1 MGQGRKKWM
10 TAEDLSEAERFV
22 EQNPD
27 INSVD
32 LILFDM
38 NGMERGKRIPISML
52 PKVIESGI
60 CMPASVFALDITGET
75 VEETGLGFDR
85 GDGDRICRIIPDT
98 LKVIPWKEGV
108 AQAVITM
115 SNRDQTQGFF
125 ADPRQ
130 VLRRQLQAMAD
141 HQLYP
146 CVAVEFEF
154 YLQDIELDSEGSPQ
168 PPLMPIS
175 GKRMT
180 QTQVYSLEEL
190 DEFKGFIDEVI
201 SVCEIQGIPASN
213 IIAEYAPGQFEVN
226 LNHNKDVLQAC
237 DQAMLM
243 KRAIKAVARKHG
255 FEANFMAKP
264 YTEHAGNGCHIHI
277 SLLDSIGDNIF
288 CKQTSTFE
296 NAIGGIL
303 KFMPETMAI
312 LAPNA
317 NSFRRFQPNMFVS
330 LWPNWGWDNRTVALR
345 IPSGN
350 LEDTRVEH
358 RVPGADCNPY
368 LVVSVILATMLE
380 GIDSHIQPPE
390 AIEGNAYEL
399 EGDNFLPLSW
409 PQALERFNE
418 SEVLAKRLTSQF
430 CHVYHE
436 SKHSEQVH
444 FFSQVSPLEYQW
456 YM

>member
-1 MGQGRKKWM
+1 MEQGRKKWM
-10 TAEDLSEAERFV
+10 TAEDLSVADRFI

-27 INSVD
+27 INSID

-38 NGMERGKRIPISML
+38 NGMERGKRIPVCML
-52 PKVIESGI
+52 HKVIKNGV

-75 VEETGLGFDR
+75 VEETGLGFEL
-85 GDGDRICRIIPDT
+85 GDGDRLCRIVPGT
-98 LKVIPWKEGV
+98 LNVTPWKEGV

-115 SNRDQTQGFF
+115 LNRDETQGFF
-125 ADPRQ
+125 ADPRN
-130 VLRRQLQAMAD
+130 VLHRQIGEMTD
-141 HQLYP
+141 RHFYP

-154 YLQDIELDSEGSPQ
+154 YLQDNKLDKNGCPQ
-168 PPLMPIS
+168 PPIMPVS

-190 DEFKGFIDEVI
+190 DEFRSFIDEVI
-201 SVCEIQGIPASN
+201 SVCEIQDIPASN

-226 LNHNKDVLQAC
+226 LKHSKDVLLAC

-243 KRAIKAVARKHG
+243 KRVIRAIAKKHG

-277 SLLDSIGDNIF
+277 SMMDAMGVNVF
-288 CKQTSTFE
+288 CNQPKVFE

-303 KFMPETMAI
+303 KCMPDTMAV

-330 LWPNWGWDNRTVALR
+330 LWPNWGWDNRTVAVR

-350 LEDTRVEH
+350 LEDTRIEH
-358 RVPGADCNPY
+358 RLPGADCNPF
-368 LVVSVILATMLE
+368 LVIGTIMATMLE
-380 GIDSHIQPPE
+380 GIDKKIEPPE
-390 AIEGNAYEL
+390 AIEGNAYDK
-399 EGDNFLPLSW
+399 EGENFLPLSW
-409 PQALERFNE
+409 PQALERFHS
-418 SEVLAKRLTSQF
+418 SEVLSERLTPRF
-430 CHVYHE
+430 CRVYHE
-436 SKHSEQVH
+436 SKHSEQIH
-444 FFSQVSPLEYQW
+444 FFSKVSPLEYEW